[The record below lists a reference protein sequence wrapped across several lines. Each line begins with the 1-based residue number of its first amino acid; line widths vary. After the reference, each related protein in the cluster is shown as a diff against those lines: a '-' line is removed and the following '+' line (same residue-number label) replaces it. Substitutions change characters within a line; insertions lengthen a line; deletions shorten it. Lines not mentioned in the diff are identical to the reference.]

1 MANEWQNE
9 HERAAA
15 ERLTGETASPR
26 KPRGR
31 WAAIA
36 IPLGIAAVA
45 LLAGPPIIRATQE
58 AMTPRLEKA
67 ADACNLM
74 TLLIV
79 GDEGKTLTLT
89 TAGKSGKS
97 ASYTD
102 IEDVACV
109 LTELEVP
116 SYVTSHIDSTRA
128 LDGQQTDEWDGI
140 SARWTFHPES
150 GLHMVLRDG

>member
-36 IPLGIAAVA
+36 IPLGVAAVA
-45 LLAGPPIIRATQE
+45 LLAGPPIIHAAQE
-58 AMTPRLEKA
+58 AMTPRFETA
-67 ADACNLM
+67 AEACELVP
-74 TLLIV
+74 LLV
-79 GDEGKTLTLT
+79 VADKGTTLTLT

-116 SYVTSHIDSTRA
+116 SYVVSHIDSTRA

-140 SARWTFHPES
+140 SARWTYHPED
-150 GLHMVLRDG
+150 GLHLVLRDG

>member
-36 IPLGIAAVA
+36 IPLGVAAVA
-45 LLAGPPIIRATQE
+45 LLAGPPIIHAAQE
-58 AMTPRLEKA
+58 AMTPRFETA
-67 ADACNLM
+67 AEACELVP
-74 TLLIV
+74 LLV
-79 GDEGKTLTLT
+79 VADKGTTLTLT

-140 SARWTFHPES
+140 SARWTYHPED
-150 GLHMVLRDG
+150 GLHLVLRDG

>member
-31 WAAIA
+31 WAAVS
-36 IPLGIAAVA
+36 IPLGVAAVA
-45 LLAGPPIIRATQE
+45 LLAGPPIIHAAQE
-58 AMTPRLEKA
+58 AMTPRFERA
-67 ADACNLM
+67 AEACELAPV
-74 TLLIV
+74 LV
-79 GDEGKTLTLT
+79 VADKGKTLTLT

-140 SARWTFHPES
+140 SARWTFHPED
-150 GLHMVLRDG
+150 GLHLVLRDG

>member
-1 MANEWQNE
+1 MGEWKIKE
-9 HERAAA
+9 APEPTEPAGGA
-15 ERLTGETASPR
+15 ASPHKSR
-26 KPRGR
+26 SR
-31 WAAIA
+31 WVAVA
-36 IPLGIAAVA
+36 IPLGVAAVA
-45 LLAGPPIIRATQE
+45 LLAGPPVIRAAQD

-109 LTELEVP
+109 LAKLEVP
-116 SYVTSHIDSTRA
+116 SYVVSHIDSTRA

-140 SARWTFHPES
+140 SARWTYHPED
-150 GLHMVLRDG
+150 GLHLVLRDG

>member
-36 IPLGIAAVA
+36 IPLGVAAVA
-45 LLAGPPIIRATQE
+45 LLAGPPIIRASQE
-58 AMTPRLEKA
+58 AMAPRFERA
-67 ADACNLM
+67 AEACELAPV
-74 TLLIV
+74 LV
-79 GDEGKTLTLT
+79 VADKGKTLTLT

-109 LTELEVP
+109 LYELEVP

-150 GLHMVLRDG
+150 GLHLVLRDT

>member
-1 MANEWQNE
+1 MANEWQNTE
-9 HERAAA
+9 SQAVTKQASEA
-15 ERLTGETASPR
+15 ASPR
-26 KPRGR
+26 KPRSR
-31 WAAIA
+31 WVAIS
-36 IPLGIAAVA
+36 IPLGVAAVA
-45 LLAGPPIIRATQE
+45 LLAGPPIIHAAQE
-58 AMTPRLEKA
+58 AMTPRFETA
-67 ADACNLM
+67 AEACELVP
-74 TLLIV
+74 LLV
-79 GDEGKTLTLT
+79 VADKGTTLTLT

-140 SARWTFHPES
+140 SARWTYHPED
-150 GLHMVLRDG
+150 GLHLVLRDG

>member
-1 MANEWQNE
+1 MANEWQNTE
-9 HERAAA
+9 SQAATKQA
-15 ERLTGETASPR
+15 SEAASPR
-26 KPRGR
+26 KPRSR
-31 WAAIA
+31 WVAIA
-36 IPLGIAAVA
+36 IPLGVAAVA
-45 LLAGPPIIRATQE
+45 LLAGPPIIHAAQE
-58 AMTPRLEKA
+58 AMTPRFETA
-67 ADACNLM
+67 AEACELVP
-74 TLLIV
+74 LLV
-79 GDEGKTLTLT
+79 VADKGTTLTLT

-140 SARWTFHPES
+140 SARWTYHPED
-150 GLHMVLRDG
+150 GLHLVLRDG

>member
-15 ERLTGETASPR
+15 ERLTSETASPR

-36 IPLGIAAVA
+36 IPLGVAAVA
-45 LLAGPPIIRATQE
+45 LLAGPPIIRAAQD

-102 IEDVACV
+102 IKDVACV

-116 SYVTSHIDSTRA
+116 SYVISHIDSTRA

-140 SARWTFHPES
+140 SARWTYHPED
-150 GLHMVLRDG
+150 GLHLVLRDG